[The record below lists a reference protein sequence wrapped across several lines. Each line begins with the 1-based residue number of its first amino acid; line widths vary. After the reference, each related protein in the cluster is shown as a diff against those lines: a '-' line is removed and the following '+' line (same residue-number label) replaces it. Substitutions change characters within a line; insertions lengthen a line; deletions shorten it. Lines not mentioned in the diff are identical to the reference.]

1 MIRTEN
7 SHESGE
13 FLMLDKK
20 ERRLIEAILRKTLKS
35 RTGRQVLEE
44 ILGREYVEI
53 GLKLL
58 RQMTGL
64 TADRGQVK

>member
-7 SHESGE
+7 SDETSE
-13 FLMLDKK
+13 FLLLDKE

-35 RTGRQVLEE
+35 KTGREVLKE
-44 ILGREYVEI
+44 ILGSEYVEI

-58 RQMTGL
+58 RQMTGE
-64 TADRGQVK
+64 

>member
-7 SHESGE
+7 SDESGE

-35 RTGRQVLEE
+35 KTGREVVKE
-44 ILGREYVEI
+44 IFGSEYVEI

-58 RQMTGL
+58 RQMTGE
-64 TADRGQVK
+64 

>member
-7 SHESGE
+7 SDKSGE

-35 RTGRQVLEE
+35 KTGRQVLKE
-44 ILGREYVEI
+44 ILGSEYVEI

-58 RQMTGL
+58 RQMTG
-64 TADRGQVK
+64 G

>member
-7 SHESGE
+7 SDKSGE

-20 ERRLIEAILRKTLKS
+20 ERKLVEAILRKTLKS
-35 RTGRQVLEE
+35 KTGRQLLKE
-44 ILGREYVEI
+44 ILGSEYVEI

-64 TADRGQVK
+64 TADRGQVN